1 MDEKI
6 IMCVDDE
13 KVVLTSLVSQLKN
26 SFGDEF
32 EYETFMSADDG
43 WDFIDEI
50 FAEGGDIE
58 LIICDWLM
66 PRVRGDEFLI
76 RVHQRFPDVPM
87 IMLSGQADETAV
99 ERAKNEANLFRFV
112 AKPWVKEELMQV
124 VRQAM
129 GMDSNG
135 GNDTNDPPQNDPPPQ
150 DDPPQNDPPQDDPPP
165 KKPMPGFLPG
175 GR

>member
-26 SFGDEF
+26 TFGDEF

-43 WDFIDEI
+43 WEFIDEI

-87 IMLSGQADETAV
+87 IMLSGQADESAV
-99 ERAKNEANLFRFV
+99 QRAKNEAKLFRFV
-112 AKPWVKEELMQV
+112 AKPWVKEELMDV
-124 VRQAM
+124 VKQALGM
-129 GMDSNG
+129 GDGDASTKTDDTPPAKKNDDDSK
-135 GNDTNDPPQNDPPPQ
+135 
-150 DDPPQNDPPQDDPPP
+150 P
-165 KKPMPGFLPG
+165 KPPMPGFLPG
-175 GR
+175 A

>member
-26 SFGDEF
+26 KFGDEF

-87 IMLSGQADETAV
+87 IMLSGQADESAV

-112 AKPWVKEELMQV
+112 AKPWVKEELMEV
-124 VRQAM
+124 VSQAM

-135 GNDTNDPPQNDPPPQ
+135 GNGGNGGNGSDDNPPQNDPPP
-150 DDPPQNDPPQDDPPP
+150 
-165 KKPMPGFLPG
+165 KKPTMPGFLPG

>member
-26 SFGDEF
+26 TFGDEF

-43 WDFIDEI
+43 WEFIDEI

-87 IMLSGQADETAV
+87 IMLSGQADESAV
-99 ERAKNEANLFRFV
+99 QRAKNEAKLFRFV
-112 AKPWVKEELMQV
+112 AKPWVKEELMDV
-124 VRQAM
+124 VKQAL
-129 GMDSNG
+129 GMNADG
-135 GNDTNDPPQNDPPPQ
+135 GTATDDTPPAKSDTKDDASS
-150 DDPPQNDPPQDDPPP
+150 DDPPKP
-165 KKPMPGFLPG
+165 PMPGFLPG
-175 GR
+175 A

>member
-26 SFGDEF
+26 TFGDEF

-43 WDFIDEI
+43 WEFIDEI

-87 IMLSGQADETAV
+87 IMLSGHADESAV
-99 ERAKNEANLFRFV
+99 QRAKNEANLFRFV
-112 AKPWVKEELMQV
+112 AKPWVKEELMDV
-124 VRQAM
+124 VKQALGM
-129 GMDSNG
+129 GDGDTATTTEDDDSK
-135 GNDTNDPPQNDPPPQ
+135 
-150 DDPPQNDPPQDDPPP
+150 P
-165 KKPMPGFLPG
+165 KPPMPGFLPG
-175 GR
+175 A